1 MNIKGKTRM
10 DATIDH
16 GSLQTHRVKT
26 SKDWISTCDFEL
38 ALDSHYHLVEGEG
51 GRNTII
57 FIFLFSMKTVDVSF
71 SYILCHLFQWKLTR
85 SSI

>member
-1 MNIKGKTRM
+1 M

-38 ALDSHYHLVEGEG
+38 ALDSHFHLVEGEG
-51 GRNTII
+51 GQNTII
-57 FIFLFSMKTVDVSF
+57 FIFLFSIRRPVSVSF
-71 SYILCHLFQWKLTR
+71 SYFLSLLFQWKLMK

>member
-16 GSLQTHRVKT
+16 GSLQSHRVKT

-38 ALDSHYHLVEGEG
+38 ALDSRYHLVEGEG
-51 GRNTII
+51 AQNTII
-57 FIFLFSMKTVDVSF
+57 FIFRFSIPKDP
-71 SYILCHLFQWKLTR
+71 
-85 SSI
+85 

>member
-1 MNIKGKTRM
+1 M

-38 ALDSHYHLVEGEG
+38 ALDSHYHLIEGEG
-51 GRNTII
+51 SKNTII
-57 FIFLFSMKTVDVSF
+57 FFSLPSIRPVNVSSSYFLSF
-71 SYILCHLFQWKLTR
+71 LFQWKLMK

>member
-1 MNIKGKTRM
+1 M

-51 GRNTII
+51 SKNTII
-57 FIFLFSMKTVDVSF
+57 FIFLFSIKDPSTFHFHTFRLFYF
-71 SYILCHLFQWKLTR
+71 SGN
-85 SSI
+85 

>member
-1 MNIKGKTRM
+1 M

-51 GRNTII
+51 AQNTII
-57 FIFLFSMKTVDVSF
+57 FIFRFW
-71 SYILCHLFQWKLTR
+71 I
-85 SSI
+85 